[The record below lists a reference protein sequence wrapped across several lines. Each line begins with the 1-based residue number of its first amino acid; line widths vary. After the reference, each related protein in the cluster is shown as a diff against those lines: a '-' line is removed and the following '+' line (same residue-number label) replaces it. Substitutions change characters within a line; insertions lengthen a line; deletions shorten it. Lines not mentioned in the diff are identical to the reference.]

1 MDTTAFTAV
10 ENSLFLTLDGRA
22 LDARTPRPVLGGP
35 TASGVVAALGHDPA
49 AAPLVKSQVFDIA
62 VRSRMLDDVVRSF
75 VGRHPD
81 AVVLELGCGL
91 DGRIERVQPPS
102 TVDWYDLDLPGVV
115 SVRERLLPRPANAH
129 LVAAD
134 LTDPAWLDRI
144 PAGRPAVAVADGLV
158 AFLPQDAF
166 VALLAGIAGRFP
178 TGEIAFNSYTRFH
191 VWAIKHYRGTGSI
204 AGVVAN
210 PGFDDPR
217 DPQRWVPKLELAGE
231 QFASRAPEVAL
242 QPLALRWFTRLAARS
257 TALSRRGTCVLRYRF

>member
-22 LDARTPRPVLGGP
+22 LDSRSPRPVLGDP
-35 TASGVVAALGHDPA
+35 TAVRVAEALGHDSA
-49 AAPLVKSQVFDIA
+49 AAPLVKSQIFDIA

-102 TVDWYDLDLPGVV
+102 TVDWYDLDLPAVV
-115 SVRERLLPRPANAH
+115 TVREQLLSPRPNVH
-129 LVAAD
+129 PVATDLAD
-134 LTDPAWLDRI
+134 LAWLERI

-158 AFLPQDAF
+158 AFLPKDAF

-178 TGEIAFNSYTRFH
+178 TGEIAFNSYTHFH

-217 DPQRWVPKLELAGE
+217 DPQRWVPGLELADE
-231 QFASRAPEVAL
+231 QFATRAPEVSL
-242 QPLALRWFTRLAARS
+242 QPLALRWFTRLAAHS
-257 TALSRRGTCVLRYRF
+257 AALSRRGTCVLRYRF